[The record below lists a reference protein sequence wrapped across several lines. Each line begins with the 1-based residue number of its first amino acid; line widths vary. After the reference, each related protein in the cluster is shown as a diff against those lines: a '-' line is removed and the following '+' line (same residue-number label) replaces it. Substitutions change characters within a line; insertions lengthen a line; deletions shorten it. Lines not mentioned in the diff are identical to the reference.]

1 MFVILPLYTIGLVGE
16 FHYKR
21 GVRSEYLDVMGP
33 LFTHTIRPILLHRK
47 LWSIHM
53 EEVQHKVHIYLEY
66 HGACLLVGMGP
77 PSTPSP

>member
-1 MFVILPLYTIGLVGE
+1 MLVILPLYSWFVGE

-53 EEVQHKVHIYLEY
+53 EEVQHVY
-66 HGACLLVGMGP
+66 
-77 PSTPSP
+77 T